1 MKKDLRKRD
10 FFHFSSFFLN
20 THEISDGKIDGGF
33 ISFL

>member
-20 THEISDGKIDGGF
+20 THEIKSKIDGGF